1 MNHLW
6 TGVRFISRN
15 RTFKKFERGSFMIDY
30 RLGYE
35 YYRKV
40 CEEHKVIP
48 INYHYY
54 LLNLSQEQ
62 LDAYNEQAVKQ
73 GGALEYEL
81 R

>member
-1 MNHLW
+1 
-6 TGVRFISRN
+6 
-15 RTFKKFERGSFMIDY
+15 MIDY